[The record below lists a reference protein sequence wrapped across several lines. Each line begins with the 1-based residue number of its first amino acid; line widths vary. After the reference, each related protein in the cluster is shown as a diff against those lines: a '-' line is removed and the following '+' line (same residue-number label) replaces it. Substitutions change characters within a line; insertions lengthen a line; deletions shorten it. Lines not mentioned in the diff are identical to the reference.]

1 MAINIVT
8 GASGFVGKKLVQ
20 KLAADK
26 NNHVVAVV
34 RNEASDVSG
43 IDDLKNVEIV
53 YCEMENIKL
62 LSERIS
68 YEAADVFFHL
78 AWEGSTGV
86 KRADYEI
93 QMKNVLWVA
102 DAFKVA
108 ECLNCNKFLCAGT
121 ISERILD
128 QVAIL
133 KTVSQNMIYAQ
144 AKKAAYE
151 LLKIISKNS
160 NTKLVWM
167 QFSNVYGPGNTTGN
181 LISYTLTELCEGRI
195 PEYGSGNQPYN
206 FIYID
211 DLISGI
217 CCLACSE
224 LKKNLYFIGSDEIRL
239 LKEFLKIIPDSI
251 GMNVKLGIG
260 KRKDDGVIYEFDWFD
275 ISDLKEETN
284 YMSQYSFAEGISL
297 VYQKRGK

>member
-1 MAINIVT
+1 MAIYIVT

-20 KLAADK
+20 KLAEDEH
-26 NNHVVAVV
+26 NQVVAVV
-34 RNEASDVSG
+34 RNNVSDVSG
-43 IDDLKNVEIV
+43 INDLNNVEIV

-62 LSERIS
+62 LPERLS
-68 YEAADVFFHL
+68 YKTIDTFFHL

-93 QMKNVLWVA
+93 QMRNVLWAA

-108 ECLNCNKFLCAGT
+108 ECLKCDKFLCAGT

-128 QVAIL
+128 QVATL
-133 KTVSQNMIYAQ
+133 ETVSQNMIYAQ
-144 AKKAAYE
+144 AKKSAYE
-151 LLKIISKNS
+151 FLKIISKSS

-181 LISYTLTELCEGRI
+181 LISYTLTELCEGRV

-217 CCLACSE
+217 SGLACSE
-224 LKKNLYFIGSDEIRL
+224 LKKDFYFIGSDEVRL
-239 LKEFLKIIPDSI
+239 LKEFLQIIPDSI
-251 GMNVKLGIG
+251 GMKVKLGIG
-260 KRKDDGVIYEFDWFD
+260 KRTDDGVVYKTDWFD

-284 YMSQYSFAEGISL
+284 YRSQYSFTEGISL